1 MRDKDKWRK
10 RERYTKGERER
21 KREKETRRK
30 GDGLWK
36 VQKVSGIEHKFKSG
50 NCTSV
55 SFF

>member
-1 MRDKDKWRK
+1 MRDKDKWKK

-21 KREKETRRK
+21 KREKERGRK

-36 VQKVSGIEHKFKSG
+36 VQKFSGIEHKFKSG

-55 SFF
+55 SLF